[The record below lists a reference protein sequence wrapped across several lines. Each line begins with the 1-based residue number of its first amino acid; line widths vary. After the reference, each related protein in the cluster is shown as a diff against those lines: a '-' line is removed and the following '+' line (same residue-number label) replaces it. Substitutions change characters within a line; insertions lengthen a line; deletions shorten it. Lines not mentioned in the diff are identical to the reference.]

1 VSDPDKR
8 PVVAIIG
15 LGETGVLTATNL
27 PARDFRVVGISTKP
41 VLVSGQEVGSR
52 LVDRGQW
59 QRDYITAL
67 DRFRGLDGHRVVVGQ
82 VVSVDPAAREIAY
95 RQPDGTMES
104 LAYDTLV
111 IASGVTNGFWRD
123 DRMASL
129 AEIEAEDRAREA
141 RIATATTIA
150 VIGGG
155 PTGASMATNLA
166 IRHPDKQVSW
176 YYPGAHP
183 LPGYHPDTVA
193 DIEARAATAGVAL
206 RPGHRAI
213 SPGPD
218 ELAAN
223 PGTGPVSW
231 QTGQAPGKADLV
243 FWAVGVSR
251 PNTGFVPAQWLDEH
265 GYVRT
270 EPSLQVPGHPEV
282 FAIGDVAATDPLR
295 SSARNWAYRI
305 LASNIAALHA
315 GDMSAI
321 KPFEPPAHRWGSI
334 LGVQADGMVVYS
346 QQGKRTRF
354 RRWVVRW
361 LLYPLVVRKQIYGGI
376 RRDAGISA

>member
-1 VSDPDKR
+1 VSEPDER

-15 LGETGVLTATNL
+15 MGETGVLTAVNL
-27 PARDFRVVGISTKP
+27 PARDFRVVGIATKP
-41 VLVSGQEVGSR
+41 MLVSGQEVGSR
-52 LVDRGQW
+52 LVDRAQW

-67 DRFRGLDGHRVVVGQ
+67 DRYRGLDGHRIVVGQ
-82 VVSVDPAAREIAY
+82 VVGVEPVTRQVTYREPGGST
-95 RQPDGTMES
+95 QS
-104 LAYDTLV
+104 LAYDMLV

-129 AEIEAEDRAREA
+129 SEVEAEDREREKL
-141 RIATATTIA
+141 IAGAATIA

-166 IRHPDKQVSW
+166 IRHRDKQVSW

-183 LPGYHPDTVA
+183 LPGYHRDTVA
-193 DIEARAATAGVAL
+193 DVEARAAAAGVATH
-206 RPGHRAI
+206 PGHRAKA
-213 SPGPD
+213 PGPD
-218 ELAAN
+218 EPAAN
-223 PGTGPVSW
+223 PGAGPVHW
-231 QTGQAPGKADLV
+231 QSGQEPSQADLV

-251 PNTGFVPAQWLDEH
+251 PNTGFLPPQWLDEE

-305 LASNIAALHA
+305 LASNIAAFHRA
-315 GDMSAI
+315 DAAAI
-321 KPFEPPAHRWGSI
+321 KPFVPPARRWGSI

-346 QQGKRTRF
+346 QAGKQTRF

-361 LLYPLVVRKQIYGGI
+361 LLFPLAVRRQIYGGI
-376 RRDAGISA
+376 RRRT